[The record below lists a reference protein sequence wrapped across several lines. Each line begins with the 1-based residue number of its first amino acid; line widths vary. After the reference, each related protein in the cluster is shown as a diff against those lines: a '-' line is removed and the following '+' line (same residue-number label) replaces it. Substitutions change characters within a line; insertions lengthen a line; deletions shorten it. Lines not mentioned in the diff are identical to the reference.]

1 MDGQTTPTAATPART
16 VEPRA
21 QSALRSSP
29 IVELQQLRVV
39 QDNDRLLISGVV
51 SSFYH
56 KQLAQEVV
64 RAVLR
69 DADVHLVNEIEVLP
83 DNEAEDLHLD

>member
-1 MDGQTTPTAATPART
+1 MAEVSVRD

-21 QSALRSSP
+21 QSALAGSP
-29 IVELQQLRVV
+29 IYELRDLSVQQH
-39 QDNDRLLISGVV
+39 NGSLLISGTV

-64 RAVLR
+64 RTVCESI
-69 DADVHLVNEIEVLP
+69 EIEVI
-83 DNEAEDLHLD
+83 NSIYVK